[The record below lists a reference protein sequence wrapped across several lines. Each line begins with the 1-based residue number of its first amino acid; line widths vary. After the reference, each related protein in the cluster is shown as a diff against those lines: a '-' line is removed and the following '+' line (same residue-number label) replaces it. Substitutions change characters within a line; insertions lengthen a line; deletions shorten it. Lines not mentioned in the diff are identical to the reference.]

1 MKKRLTA
8 LLLGLTLLIACL
20 PLAAA
25 TEETPVAANTS
36 AKLIAFT
43 FDDGPSTYTPTLL

>member
-1 MKKRLTA
+1 MKKRLSA
-8 LLLGLTLLIACL
+8 LLLAFTLFVSCL

-25 TEETPVAANTS
+25 ADDTPVAANTS

-43 FDDGPSTYTPTLL
+43 FDDGPSSYTSTG